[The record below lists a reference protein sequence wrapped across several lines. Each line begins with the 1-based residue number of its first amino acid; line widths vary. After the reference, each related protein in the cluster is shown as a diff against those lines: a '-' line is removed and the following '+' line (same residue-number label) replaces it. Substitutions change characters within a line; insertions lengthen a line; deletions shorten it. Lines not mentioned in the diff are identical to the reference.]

1 MEPEEFM
8 IQIGGLYFPD
18 GEKQF
23 TQYGEAICDYQK
35 RDRDAVYPYVK
46 QWRRALDVGA
56 NVGIFARAFAER
68 FDEVVAFEPVP
79 QTRECLER
87 NVPGNVR
94 VEPYAVAD
102 QPGVLKMYRTKG
114 SGASFICDHPQVVT
128 PTEGDQLKEGRK
140 VDVEVR
146 TIDSYDFDAVDLIK
160 MDIQGAEYPA
170 LVGARETILRHRPV
184 IMVEEKPFSE
194 EHLAYVV
201 KAAELLTSLG
211 MTAMEKAQSDRI
223 FVFDD

>member
-1 MEPEEFM
+1 M

-18 GEKQF
+18 GERQF
-23 TQYGEAICDYQK
+23 VQYGDGIVDYQK

-56 NVGIFARAFAER
+56 NVGIFSRAFAER
-68 FDEVVAFEPVP
+68 FDEVVAFEPIP
-79 QTRECLER
+79 QTRECLEL
-87 NVPGNVR
+87 NVPSNVR

-102 QPGVLKMYRTKG
+102 EPGVLKMYRTKG
-114 SGASFICDHPQVVT
+114 SGASFICDHPQVMI
-128 PTEGDQLKEGRK
+128 PEGSHLKVGRILE
-140 VDVEVR
+140 VEVK
-146 TIDSYDFDAVDLIK
+146 TIDSYAFDAVDLIK

-194 EHLAYVV
+194 DHRAFVV
-201 KAAELLTSLG
+201 KTAEFLMSLG
-211 MTAMEKAQSDRI
+211 MTPKEKAQSDRI
-223 FVFDD
+223 FVFED

>member
-1 MEPEEFM
+1 M

-23 TQYGEAICDYQK
+23 AQYGDAIGDYQK

-46 QWRRALDVGA
+46 HWRRALDIGA
-56 NVGIFARAFAER
+56 NVGIFSRAFADR

-79 QTRECLER
+79 QTRECLEL
-87 NVPGNVR
+87 NVPENVR
-94 VEPYAVAD
+94 VEPYALAD
-102 QPGVLKMYRTKG
+102 APGVLKMYRTKG
-114 SGASFICDHPQVVT
+114 SGASFVCDHPQVII
-128 PTEGDQLKEGRK
+128 PEGAQLKEGRII
-140 VDVEVR
+140 DVPVK
-146 TIDSYDFDAVDLIK
+146 TLDSYDFDAVDLIK

-170 LVGARETILRHRPV
+170 LLGARETILRHRPV

-194 EHLAYVV
+194 AHLAFVV
-201 KAAELLTSLG
+201 KTTELLTSLG
-211 MTAMEKAQSDRI
+211 MAAKEKAQSDRI